1 MQQEANSLTTSTTSP
16 TSTTVPTTADKA
28 VEVLEEIGDAELL
41 DAVLEVLDGDITPEN
56 VTELIDSG
64 LENADPLVVAAVVE
78 VLNEADIEVKHDFE
92 EQTNVFSGTFDDYV
106 PSGSNVSVAERRTIV
121 AVTATVASPLSP
133 VTAVRRRR

>member
-1 MQQEANSLTTSTTSP
+1 M
-16 TSTTVPTTADKA
+16 
-28 VEVLEEIGDAELL
+28 EVLEESGDAELL

-56 VTELIDSG
+56 VTELVDSG

-78 VLNEADIEVKHDFE
+78 VLNEADVEVKSDFE
-92 EQTNVFSGTFDDYV
+92 EQTNVFSGTFDEYV
-106 PSGSNVSVAERRTIV
+106 PSGSNVSVSERRTIV